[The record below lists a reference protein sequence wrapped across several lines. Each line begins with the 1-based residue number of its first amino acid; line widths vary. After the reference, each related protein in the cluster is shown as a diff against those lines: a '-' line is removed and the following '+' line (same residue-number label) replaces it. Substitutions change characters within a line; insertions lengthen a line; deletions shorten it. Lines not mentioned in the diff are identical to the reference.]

1 MVQGRVDIQMQ
12 KQMDYQE
19 LKNLISQLMRRRGKT
34 FLVTFF
40 SLLSLIVITAF
51 VLPPVYVSKSTIL
64 IEAQQIPQEYVR
76 TSVTSYVEE
85 RLTTISQQIM
95 SRAKLLEIIN
105 QFNLYPE
112 MRKTFAIEEIIGNM
126 RNDINLETISTGSFG
141 KKRIQSGTAKAET
154 TIAFTLSYS
163 GKDPATVQKVASV
176 LASLYLEENF
186 KKRGE
191 RAAGITEFLNSQL
204 NELKKQMDGY
214 ANQIS
219 ALKSAHMG
227 ELPEHGAANIQALD
241 QLRRDLDQVNAQIRT
256 AQERKIYLESQLT
269 TVDQFITNKE
279 KGEVEQNPT
288 VRLETLRSEL
298 INRQTTLS
306 DKHPDI
312 IRLKREIR
320 ELEKQMAEGKKTGDK
335 RKPSLGKTNINPA
348 YTSLKTQIETAA
360 MDIRSLQQQGAQIRS
375 QMGAYQG
382 KLNRAPMIE
391 ADYKGLLSD
400 YENAKNKYNDIM
412 NKLLESR
419 VAQGMEESQKAE
431 RFTIIE
437 SAAFPE
443 KADKPNRPRILLAG
457 LILSLFGSIVLIV
470 TQESLDKSIKTET
483 DLHSLAGVPV
493 LSVIPFM
500 SNVVEKRSWQ
510 LDKKTLTLLAAS
522 LGTAVVLLIL
532 THVFLYPLDSLWI
545 RVQRKIL
552 LMF

>member
-1 MVQGRVDIQMQ
+1 MQ

>member
-1 MVQGRVDIQMQ
+1 MQPQ
-12 KQMDYQE
+12 KQMELHE
-19 LKNLISQLMRRRGKT
+19 LKQLVRRLLRKRGKT
-34 FLVTFF
+34 FLITFLA
-40 SLLSLIVITAF
+40 LLPLAVITAF
-51 VLPPVYVSKSTIL
+51 ALPPVYVAKSTIL

-85 RLTTISQQIM
+85 RLSTISQQIM

-112 MRKTFAIEEIIGNM
+112 MRQVFATEEIIANM
-126 RNDINLETISTGSFG
+126 RDDITLETISTGSFAKKGGRSG
-141 KKRIQSGTAKAET
+141 KGSDT

-163 GKDPATVQKVASV
+163 GKNPATVQKVANV

-186 KKRGE
+186 KKREE
-191 RAAGITEFLNSQL
+191 RAAGTAEFLNSQL
-204 NELKKQMDGY
+204 IELKKQMDGY

-241 QLRRDLDQVNAQIRT
+241 QLRRDLDQVNTQIRT
-256 AQERKIYLESQLT
+256 AQERKVYLESQLT
-269 TVDQFITNKE
+269 TVDQFITD
-279 KGEVEQNPT
+279 KGKGDVEQSPT
-288 VRLETLRSEL
+288 VRLEALRSEL

-320 ELEKQMAEGKKTGDK
+320 ELEKQLAAGHKTGNTG
-335 RKPSLGKTNINPA
+335 KPPIGRSNINPA

-360 MDIRSLQQQGAQIRS
+360 MDIRSLQQQGSQIRS

-391 ADYKGLLSD
+391 AEYKGLLSD

-412 NKLLESR
+412 NKLLEAK
-419 VAQGMEESQKAE
+419 VAQGMEQEQKAE

-437 SAAFPE
+437 PAAYPE
-443 KADKPNRPRILLAG
+443 KPEKPDRPKILLAG
-457 LILSLFGSIVLIV
+457 LFLSLFAGVALV
-470 TQESLDKSIKTET
+470 AGQETLDRSIKTET
-483 DLHSLAGVPV
+483 DLTSLAGVPV
-493 LSVIPFM
+493 LSVMPFL
-500 SNVVEKRSWQ
+500 SHAEEKKSWH
-510 LDKKTLTLLAAS
+510 LNKKYLLILAAS
-522 LGTAVVLLIL
+522 VVAAVVLLIL
-532 THVFLYPLDSLWI
+532 IHFFFMPLDILWI
-545 RVQRKIL
+545 RVQRKLL

>member
-1 MVQGRVDIQMQ
+1 MQPQ
-12 KQMDYQE
+12 KQMELHE
-19 LKNLISQLMRRRGKT
+19 LKQLARRLLRKRGKT
-34 FLVTFF
+34 FLITFL
-40 SLLSLIVITAF
+40 SLLPLAVITAF
-51 VLPPVYVSKSTIL
+51 VLPPVYVSTSTIL

-85 RLTTISQQIM
+85 RLSTISQQIL
-95 SRAKLLEIIN
+95 SRAKLIEIIN

-112 MRKTFAIEEIIGNM
+112 MRQTFAMEEIIGNM
-126 RNDINLETISTGSFG
+126 RNDINLETIGTGSLG
-141 KKRIQSGTAKAET
+141 KKGSSSAKGKEST
-154 TIAFTLSYS
+154 VAFTLSYS
-163 GKDPATVQKVASV
+163 GKDPTTVQKVANV

-191 RAAGITEFLNSQL
+191 RAAGTTEFLNTQL

-241 QLRRDLDQVNAQIRT
+241 QLRRDLDQVNTQIRT
-256 AQERKIYLESQLT
+256 AQERKVYLESQLT
-269 TVDQFITNKE
+269 TVDQYITNKE
-279 KGEVEQNPT
+279 KGEVEQNPS

-320 ELEKQMAEGKKTGDK
+320 ELEKQLAEGQKTGDK
-335 RKPSLGKTNINPA
+335 KKASLGKTNINPA

-412 NKLLESR
+412 NKLLEAK

-437 SAAFPE
+437 PAAYPE
-443 KADKPNRPRILLAG
+443 KPEKPNRPKILLAG
-457 LILSLFGSIVLIV
+457 LFLSLFAGVALV
-470 TQESLDKSIKTET
+470 GAQEILDHSIKTET
-483 DLHSLAGVPV
+483 DLNSLAGVPV
-493 LSVIPFM
+493 LSVFPLM
-500 SNVVEKRSWQ
+500 SHAEEKESWH
-510 LDKKTLTLLAAS
+510 LNKKM
-522 LGTAVVLLIL
+522 LLIL
-532 THVFLYPLDSLWI
+532 AAAVVAAIILLVLIHLFVSPLDILWL
-545 RVQRKIL
+545 RVERKML